1 MNKKPIKSK
10 ENIIFFP
17 NLERRLAQKGLERL
31 QAKKVSEA
39 IEFLEKAKELDAEN
53 EETLIGLVLAYVEAG
68 SFHKAKGLAK
78 EMLLKGIGHYDQMID
93 LYITILL
100 QLHEYSEIVA
110 TIETLLEESEIPAD
124 KAARFSTILQF
135 SKRMAE
141 NGFPPIN
148 EKEKYDLMP
157 EADEQVG
164 EQSLNLYALND
175 ANEQMLLVSRLADKN
190 IRPFMDEIQ
199 DYLADRAG
207 HPFLKTLLLNLLK
220 EQEFEK
226 EVQVEKFRIEKIVV
240 PLELPDIRNQGRMM
254 DIVEIL
260 QDRLEQKDPILL
272 ENIRS
277 LVERHFF
284 IVYPFQLEP
293 DEPRAWAAAFH
304 FLTLEYY
311 GQSPEVTSL
320 ADMYRQPAE
329 HLTQAIEWIKEI
341 EEISYPLI

>member
-1 MNKKPIKSK
+1 MNKKPGKSK
-10 ENIIFFP
+10 ENIILFP
-17 NLERRLAQKGLERL
+17 NLEKRLAQKGLESL

-39 IEFLEKAKELDAEN
+39 IGFLEKAKELDAEN
-53 EETLIGLVLAYVEAG
+53 EEILIGLVLAYVEAG
-68 SFHKAKGLAK
+68 SFQNAKGLAK

-135 SKRMAE
+135 SKRMVE
-141 NGFPPIN
+141 NGSSPIN
-148 EKEKYDLMP
+148 ENLMP
-157 EADEQVG
+157 EAAEKNGD
-164 EQSLNLYALND
+164 QSLNLFALKD
-175 ANEQMLLVSRLADKN
+175 ANEQMLLVSRMKDKN
-190 IRPFMDEIQ
+190 IRPFIDEIQ

-220 EQEFEK
+220 EQGFEK
-226 EVQVEKFRIEKIVV
+226 EVHVEKFQIEKNVV
-240 PLELPDIRNQGRMM
+240 PSDLPDIRSQERMV

-260 QDRLEQKDPILL
+260 KDRLEQEDPILL
-272 ENIRS
+272 ENIKS

-284 IVYPFQLEP
+284 IVYPLQLEP

-311 GQSPEVTSL
+311 GQSPKVTGL
-320 ADMYRQPAE
+320 ADVYGQTEA
-329 HLTQAIEWIKEI
+329 HLKQAIEWIKEI
-341 EEISYPLI
+341 EEISYPVI